1 MVPKA
6 NGTIVGQPTDGGIK
20 VAVGKASYLFQF
32 SVCPLAVIT
41 KGVED
46 KVGVVA
52 DGCSIHRSKK
62 GFSRCIRIFF
72 DKHNNGLGKRFYLRG
87 EKE

>member
-1 MVPKA
+1 MVTKA
-6 NGTIVGQPTDGGIK
+6 DGTIVGQPTDGSIK
-20 VAVGKASYLFQF
+20 VAVGKASGLFQF

-62 GFSRCIRIFF
+62 GF
-72 DKHNNGLGKRFYLRG
+72 
-87 EKE
+87 